1 FSLGKAMESTVSHT
15 FGGQQSKVLGH
26 FFSHI
31 VRLFGASSKLRE
43 LDGLSDLERAD
54 ALFHNLSVANRI
66 PGMAVSFLHYGETVL
81 QKGYGC
87 SDLGKKSGVDPE
99 RTLFR
104 IASISKCIT
113 GLALGRMVEEG
124 LIDLDVP
131 FHRYVPDYP
140 KGEHSFTPRQL
151 AGHRAGIRGYRGKE
165 YGLNQNLSIADS
177 IELFKNDPLV
187 FPPGTGYL
195 YNSFDF
201 VWLSLAMERASGIS
215 FVDYV
220 RERVLEP
227 LGMESTFSPG
237 ELDSIGEVPKQH
249 KLIPSK
255 FYTPSPMGFR
265 PAMEV
270 DNRYK
275 LAGGGYL
282 FTSSDIA
289 RLGQAILE
297 GKLLQKET
305 YDEVL
310 ASQEVQGE
318 PTHYGLGFQV
328 SRDKNGRSF
337 VGHLGNSVGA
347 YTQLYVYP
355 GENKVISILINCSDP
370 RVQGELDDAIASFL
384 GMEIQ
389 AVPFGFKG

>member
-1 FSLGKAMESTVSHT
+1 MESTVSHT

-81 QKGYGC
+81 QKGYGR
-87 SDLGKKSGVDPE
+87 SDLGKKTPVDPE

-124 LIDLDVP
+124 LIDLDAP
-131 FHRYVPDYP
+131 FHNYVPEYP
-140 KGEHSFTPRQL
+140 MGEHSFTPRQL

-165 YGLNQNLSIADS
+165 YALNQDLSIAES

-201 VWLSLAMERASGIS
+201 VLLSLAMERASGMS
-215 FVDYV
+215 FADYV
-220 RERVLEP
+220 RKRVLEP
-227 LGMESTFSPG
+227 LGMRSTFSPG
-237 ELDSIGEVPKQH
+237 ELDRIGEFPIEH
-249 KLIPSK
+249 KLSPTK
-255 FYTPSPMGFR
+255 FYTPSPLGFK
-265 PAMEV
+265 PALEV

-282 FTSSDIA
+282 STSSDIA

-297 GKLLQKET
+297 GKLLIKET
-305 YDEVL
+305 YEIVL
-310 ASQEVQGE
+310 ASQEVHGE

-328 SRDKNGRSF
+328 SRDKHGRAF

-355 GENKVISILINCSDP
+355 RENKVVSILINCSDP
-370 RVQGELDDAIASFL
+370 KVQSELDDAIASFL
-384 GMEIQ
+384 GMESLG
-389 AVPFGFKG
+389 VPFGFKG